1 MRTAVK
7 KTVVKKTA
15 TKSKMKMG
23 GTKNKMQGG
32 GATKMTKTT
41 QQCDPGDG
49 TCKQVRKGNIFQR
62 IGDKLR
68 KNKANNFNK
77 PKLRRTKV

>member
-23 GTKNKMQGG
+23 GTKNKS
-32 GATKMTKTT
+32 K
-41 QQCDPGDG
+41 
-49 TCKQVRKGNIFQR
+49 
-62 IGDKLR
+62 
-68 KNKANNFNK
+68 
-77 PKLRRTKV
+77 